1 MQAGGTSSGRVV
13 TRNRRS
19 AGGACPPSPVP
30 TRVSWWPLS
39 SSSAQG
45 RLRTLGQEERWCNS
59 ALLFQAVNFSRNIRI
74 GITWLKGS
82 FLTGS
87 RYEQYHLSAW
97 VFCSFVKGNQLENF
111 EGKTATLFVSFLF
124 PE

>member
-1 MQAGGTSSGRVV
+1 MPAHPVQAPLV
-13 TRNRRS
+13 S
-19 AGGACPPSPVP
+19 AGGHFRPPAP
-30 TRVSWWPLS
+30 RGVSSLS
-39 SSSAQG
+39 SPS
-45 RLRTLGQEERWCNS
+45 RI
-59 ALLFQAVNFSRNIRI
+59 QAVNFSRNIRI

-87 RYEQYHLSAW
+87 RYELYHLSAW